1 MRYLYDIGG
10 FNMADNH
17 YYEKSTKGHRVG
29 LRFSDS
35 EIEKLDELCAY
46 YGTSRSEILRGTMI
60 ARYKALVKK
69 GEIKDV

>member
-1 MRYLYDIGG
+1 MTE
-10 FNMADNH
+10 NH
-17 YYEKSTKGHRVG
+17 YYEKSIKGNRVG

-35 EIEKLDELCAY
+35 EMEKLNELCKY
-46 YGTSRSEILRGTMI
+46 YNTSRSEVLRATMV